1 MATRRKASEST
12 AVANWD
18 EELAAQAKA
27 AAAMEESTATG
38 SFFGLR
44 AGQLTWNDSPLPG
57 NQMAVIVLDH
67 VLENIFYDGAYD
79 PDTPQ
84 SPDCFAFGRI
94 EKELTPHS
102 AAVEN
107 GTSQCEQCHN
117 CEKNEFGSADVG
129 KGKACR
135 NVRRLAMISA
145 GTINAK
151 TDEATLTEDPDDI
164 DSAQLGF
171 MKLPVMSVKG
181 WAAYVK
187 QLAGA
192 LHRPPHAVF
201 TKVSVVPD
209 PKSQFRVVF
218 ECLGEVPNELLGAI
232 MKRHNEAK
240 ETIEF
245 PYTPRDPNAEPPEKP
260 APRRGGKAA
269 APGRGRKY

>member
-1 MATRRKASEST
+1 MATRKSQTT
-12 AVANWD
+12 AITNWD
-18 EELAAQAKA
+18 EELAAQAQA
-27 AAAMEESTATG
+27 AAAMEESTSTG
-38 SFFGLR
+38 EFFGLKS
-44 AGQLTWNDSPLPG
+44 GQLTWADSPLPG

-67 VLENIFYDGAYD
+67 VLENLFYTGAYD
-79 PDTPQ
+79 SETPQ
-84 SPDCFAFGRI
+84 APDCFAFGRI
-94 EKELTPHS
+94 EKELAPHQ
-102 AAVEN
+102 VVIDN
-107 GTSQCEQCHN
+107 GTAVCESCHG

-145 GTINAK
+145 GTINPK
-151 TDEATLTEDPDDI
+151 TDEVTLVEDSGEI
-164 DSAQLGF
+164 EAAKIGY

-209 PKSQFRVVF
+209 AKSQFRVVF

-232 MKRHNEAK
+232 MQRHNEAK
-240 ETIEF
+240 EAIEF

-260 APRRGGKAA
+260 ASRRGAKAA